1 MENYII
7 VTWPEIQKYME
18 YSDFEDHST
27 IINPKIAIGID
38 GCTYLIDK
46 EWYNKKIKIIYDTR
60 F

>member
-27 IINPKIAIGID
+27 IIIEDSNANPDIVIEE
-38 GCTYLIDK
+38 LIENFGYKGEYEKDA
-46 EWYNKKIKIIYDTR
+46 
-60 F
+60 